1 MAVPGWPLPTFSTAS
16 AANTFAV
23 FTAKSSNSFQLS
35 NGGVLTNRDW
45 NWRSNTALALLEV
58 YTRGPWRAP
67 GGFRLEQMST
77 SQQLSARLLSK
88 VRAYFALTKPRV
100 IELLLISTV
109 PTMILAQQGI
119 PSLWLILGV
128 LFGGALSAGSANAF
142 NCYIDVDID
151 RVMGRTK
158 NRPLVTGELTTKEA
172 LVFAWAIGIISVI
185 FFAVFINLLSALL
198 SLAAIL
204 FYVFVYTLGLKRRT
218 PQNIVWG
225 GAAGAMP
232 ALIGW
237 AAVTNEISLSAIVL
251 FLIIFLWTPPHYW
264 PLSIRYQDDYRNA
277 NVPMLPVVS
286 KSEVVTGQIVL
297 YSWAYFASTLLLI
310 PVANMGV
317 IYSAVAVTSGIWFML
332 ESYKLARAT
341 KNGQEANPMRL
352 FHGSISHLTLIFLAI
367 AIDPLINLSL

>member
-1 MAVPGWPLPTFSTAS
+1 
-16 AANTFAV
+16 
-23 FTAKSSNSFQLS
+23 
-35 NGGVLTNRDW
+35 
-45 NWRSNTALALLEV
+45 
-58 YTRGPWRAP
+58 
-67 GGFRLEQMST
+67 MST
-77 SQQLSARLLSK
+77 SQQLSTRLITK

-119 PSLWLILGV
+119 PNLWLILGV

-172 LVFAWAIGIISVI
+172 LVFAWSIGIVSVV
-185 FFAVFINLLSALL
+185 FFAVFVNLLSALL
-198 SLAAIL
+198 SLSAIL

-286 KSEVVTGQIVL
+286 KIEVVTGQIVL
-297 YSWAYFASTLLLI
+297 YSWAYFAATLLLI
-310 PVANMGV
+310 PVADMGL
-317 IYSAVAVTSGIWFML
+317 IYSAIALVSGVWFML

-341 KNGQEANPMRL
+341 KLNQESNPMRL